1 MAANIDQI
9 LDCIEKMVPELDIQ
23 ILNGDMIVSGD
34 LQQISM
40 MLELINEIILMTVE
54 GEEELEEGAGEQAQL
69 NAADQIIKEQ
79 LRKQQEAAQ
88 EAQYKIMQE
97 QHLNKPQFGQQ
108 PSQSFHS

>member
-54 GEEELEEGAGEQAQL
+54 GEEELEEGTGEQAQL
-69 NAADQIIKEQ
+69 NAAD
-79 LRKQQEAAQ
+79 
-88 EAQYKIMQE
+88 
-97 QHLNKPQFGQQ
+97 
-108 PSQSFHS
+108 